1 MKKSVV
7 MAGIKMTPVEEVT
20 RAVCFFKDEKLE
32 CTFCTD
38 ELIEG
43 CRVVLI
49 GGGPE
54 EPGKAADFVLFMYP
68 KEGKADARDK
78 V

>member
-7 MAGIKMTPVEEVT
+7 MAGIRMTPVEGVT
-20 RAVCFFKDEKLE
+20 RAVCFFKDEQLE
-32 CTFCTD
+32 GTFCTD

-54 EPGKAADFVLFMYP
+54 EPGKAADFVLFMCP
-68 KEGKADARDK
+68 KEEKADVRDK